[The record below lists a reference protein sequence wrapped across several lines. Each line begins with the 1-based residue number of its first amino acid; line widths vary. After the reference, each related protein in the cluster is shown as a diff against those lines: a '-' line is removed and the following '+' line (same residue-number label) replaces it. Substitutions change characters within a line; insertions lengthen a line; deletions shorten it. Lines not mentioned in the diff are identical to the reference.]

1 MLLNKKSV
9 SFRIGLAIAVILAAL
24 ALLSYVWTPYD
35 PAAITG
41 SEKFLAPS
49 LRHLFG
55 TDNFGRDIFS
65 RVMVGV
71 GTTFF
76 IALCTVLM
84 GGAAGTLIG
93 AFTGYFGGAVDEV
106 LMRIN
111 DALTAFPN
119 ILLALVFIAMLGF
132 GKYNVILALGVAFI
146 PSFARVVRA
155 EFARHRTMNYVKS
168 ARLMGASHLRIMF
181 RHILPNTRGVVLPA
195 LIIGFNN
202 AVLAEASMSYL
213 GIGVAPPD
221 VSLGYMLSEELYDE
235 GPVVCAVYRSCD
247 RSADSGC
254 QHDGRGPAEGRLLTH
269 AGDSGSACTLS

>member
-1 MLLNKKSV
+1 MLLQKKSV
-9 SFRIGLAIAVILAAL
+9 SFRIGLTIAAIMAVL
-24 ALLSYVWTPYD
+24 ALVGYVWTPYD
-35 PAAITG
+35 SSAIVG

-76 IALCTVLM
+76 ISLCTVCI
-84 GGAAGTLIG
+84 GGIVGTLIG
-93 AFTGYFGGAVDEV
+93 AFTGYFGGVVDEV

-111 DALTAFPN
+111 DALTAFPS

-155 EFARHRTMNYVKS
+155 EFARHRSMSYVKS

-181 RHILPNTRGVVLPA
+181 RHILPNTWGVLLPA

-221 VSLGYMLSEELYDE
+221 VSLGYMLSESQSYMIKAPWYVLCTGLVIVLLILGVSMMGE
-235 GPVVCAVYRSCD
+235 GLRK
-247 RSADSGC
+247 G
-254 QHDGRGPAEGRLLTH
+254 
-269 AGDSGSACTLS
+269 GS

>member
-1 MLLNKKSV
+1 MLLQKTSV
-9 SFRIGLAIAVILAAL
+9 SFRIGLTIAAIMAVL
-24 ALLSYVWTPYD
+24 ALVGYVWTPYD
-35 PAAITG
+35 PSAIVG
-41 SEKFLAPS
+41 SDKFLAPS

-76 IALCTVLM
+76 ISLCTVCI
-84 GGAAGTLIG
+84 GGIVGTLIG
-93 AFTGYFGGAVDEV
+93 AFTGYFGGVVDEV

-111 DALTAFPN
+111 DALTAFPS

-155 EFARHRTMNYVKS
+155 EFARHRSMSYVKS

-181 RHILPNTRGVVLPA
+181 RHILPNTRGVLLPA

-221 VSLGYMLSEELYDE
+221 VSLGYMLSESQSYMIKAPWYVLCTGLVIVLLILGVSMMGE
-235 GPVVCAVYRSCD
+235 GLRK
-247 RSADSGC
+247 G
-254 QHDGRGPAEGRLLTH
+254 
-269 AGDSGSACTLS
+269 GS

>member
-1 MLLNKKSV
+1 MLLQKKSV
-9 SFRIGLAIAVILAAL
+9 SFRIGLTIAAIMAVL
-24 ALLSYVWTPYD
+24 ALVGYVWTPYD
-35 PAAITG
+35 PSAIVG

-76 IALCTVLM
+76 ISLCTVCI
-84 GGAAGTLIG
+84 GGIVGTLIG
-93 AFTGYFGGAVDEV
+93 AFTGYFGGVVDEV

-111 DALTAFPN
+111 DALTAFPS

-155 EFARHRTMNYVKS
+155 EFARHRSMSYVKS

-181 RHILPNTRGVVLPA
+181 RHILPNTWGVLLPA

-221 VSLGYMLSEELYDE
+221 VSLGYMLSESQSYMIKDPWYVLCTGLVIVLLILGVSMMGE
-235 GPVVCAVYRSCD
+235 GLRK
-247 RSADSGC
+247 G
-254 QHDGRGPAEGRLLTH
+254 
-269 AGDSGSACTLS
+269 GS

>member
-1 MLLNKKSV
+1 MKKRMNRSPYLTA
-9 SFRIGLAIAVILAAL
+9 GLILTGVMAAL
-24 ALLSYVWTPYD
+24 ILLGFFWTPYD
-35 PAAITG
+35 PTAISG
-41 SEKFLAPS
+41 SAKLSAPS
-49 LRHLFG
+49 FAHLMG

-76 IALCTVLM
+76 ISLCTVCI
-84 GGAAGTLIG
+84 GGIVGTLIG
-93 AFTGYFGGAVDEV
+93 AFTGYFGGVVDEV

-111 DALTAFPN
+111 DALTAFPS

-155 EFARHRTMNYVKS
+155 EFARHRSMSYVKS

-181 RHILPNTRGVVLPA
+181 RHILPNTRGVLLPA

-221 VSLGYMLSEELYDE
+221 VSLGYMLSESQSYMIKAPWYVLCTGLVIVLLILGVSMMGE
-235 GPVVCAVYRSCD
+235 GLRK
-247 RSADSGC
+247 G
-254 QHDGRGPAEGRLLTH
+254 
-269 AGDSGSACTLS
+269 GS

>member
-1 MLLNKKSV
+1 MLLQKKSI
-9 SFRIGLAIAVILAAL
+9 SFRIGLTIAAIMAVL
-24 ALLSYVWTPYD
+24 ALVGYVWTPYD
-35 PAAITG
+35 PSAIVG

-76 IALCTVLM
+76 ISLCTVCI
-84 GGAAGTLIG
+84 GGIVGTLIG
-93 AFTGYFGGAVDEV
+93 AFTGYFGGVVDEV
-106 LMRIN
+106 LMRFN
-111 DALTAFPN
+111 DALTAFPS

-155 EFARHRTMNYVKS
+155 EFARHRSMSYVKS

-181 RHILPNTRGVVLPA
+181 RHILPNTWGVLLPA

-221 VSLGYMLSEELYDE
+221 VSLGYMLSESQSYMIKAPWYVLCTGLVIVLLILGVSMMGE
-235 GPVVCAVYRSCD
+235 GLRK
-247 RSADSGC
+247 G
-254 QHDGRGPAEGRLLTH
+254 
-269 AGDSGSACTLS
+269 GS

>member
-1 MLLNKKSV
+1 MLLQKKSV
-9 SFRIGLAIAVILAAL
+9 SFRIGLTIAAIMAVL
-24 ALLSYVWTPYD
+24 ALVGYVWTPYD
-35 PAAITG
+35 PSAIVG

-76 IALCTVLM
+76 ISLCTVCI
-84 GGAAGTLIG
+84 GGIVGTLIG
-93 AFTGYFGGAVDEV
+93 AFTGYFGGVVDEV

-111 DALTAFPN
+111 NALTAFPS

-155 EFARHRTMNYVKS
+155 EFARHRSMSYVKS

-181 RHILPNTRGVVLPA
+181 RHILPNTWGVLLPA

-221 VSLGYMLSEELYDE
+221 VSLGYMLSESQSYMIKAPWYVLCTGLVIVLLILGVSMMGE
-235 GPVVCAVYRSCD
+235 GLRK
-247 RSADSGC
+247 G
-254 QHDGRGPAEGRLLTH
+254 
-269 AGDSGSACTLS
+269 GS

>member
-1 MLLNKKSV
+1 MLLQKKSV
-9 SFRIGLAIAVILAAL
+9 SFRIGLTIAAIMAVL
-24 ALLSYVWTPYD
+24 ALVGYVWTPYD
-35 PAAITG
+35 PSAIVG

-76 IALCTVLM
+76 ISLCTVCI
-84 GGAAGTLIG
+84 GGIVGTLIG
-93 AFTGYFGGAVDEV
+93 AFTGYFGGVVDEV

-111 DALTAFPN
+111 DALTAFPS

-155 EFARHRTMNYVKS
+155 EFARHRSMSYVKS

-181 RHILPNTRGVVLPA
+181 RHILPNTWGVLLPA

-221 VSLGYMLSEELYDE
+221 VSLGYMLSESQSYMIKAPWYVLCTGLVIVLLILGVSMMGE
-235 GPVVCAVYRSCD
+235 GLQKGGV
-247 RSADSGC
+247 
-254 QHDGRGPAEGRLLTH
+254 
-269 AGDSGSACTLS
+269 

>member
-1 MLLNKKSV
+1 MLLQKKSV
-9 SFRIGLAIAVILAAL
+9 SFRIGLTIAAIMAVL
-24 ALLSYVWTPYD
+24 ALVGYVWTPYA
-35 PAAITG
+35 PSAIVG
-41 SEKFLAPS
+41 SESFLAPS

-76 IALCTVLM
+76 ISLCTVCI
-84 GGAAGTLIG
+84 GGIVGTLIG
-93 AFTGYFGGAVDEV
+93 AFTGYFGGVVDEV

-111 DALTAFPN
+111 DALTAFPS

-155 EFARHRTMNYVKS
+155 EFARHRSMSYVKS

-181 RHILPNTRGVVLPA
+181 RHILPNTWGVLLPA

-221 VSLGYMLSEELYDE
+221 VSLGYMLSESQSYMIKAPWYVLCTGLVIVLLILGVSMMGE
-235 GPVVCAVYRSCD
+235 GLRK
-247 RSADSGC
+247 G
-254 QHDGRGPAEGRLLTH
+254 
-269 AGDSGSACTLS
+269 GS

>member
-1 MLLNKKSV
+1 MLLQKKSI
-9 SFRIGLAIAVILAAL
+9 SFRIGFTIAAIMAVL
-24 ALLSYVWTPYD
+24 ALVGYVWTPYD
-35 PAAITG
+35 PSAIVG

-76 IALCTVLM
+76 ISLCTVCI
-84 GGAAGTLIG
+84 GGIVGTLIG
-93 AFTGYFGGAVDEV
+93 AFTGYFGGVVDEV

-111 DALTAFPN
+111 DALTAFPS

-155 EFARHRTMNYVKS
+155 EFARHRSMSYVKS

-181 RHILPNTRGVVLPA
+181 RHILPNTRGVLLPA

-221 VSLGYMLSEELYDE
+221 VSLGYMLSESQSYMIKAPWYVLCTGLVIVLLILGVSMMGE
-235 GPVVCAVYRSCD
+235 GLRK
-247 RSADSGC
+247 G
-254 QHDGRGPAEGRLLTH
+254 
-269 AGDSGSACTLS
+269 GS

>member
-1 MLLNKKSV
+1 MLLQKKSV
-9 SFRIGLAIAVILAAL
+9 SFRIGLTIAAIMAVL
-24 ALLSYVWTPYD
+24 ALVGYVWTPYD
-35 PAAITG
+35 PSAIVG

-76 IALCTVLM
+76 ISLCTVCI
-84 GGAAGTLIG
+84 GGIVGTLIG
-93 AFTGYFGGAVDEV
+93 AFTGYFGGVVDEV

-111 DALTAFPN
+111 DALTAFPS

-155 EFARHRTMNYVKS
+155 EFARHRSMSYVKS

-181 RHILPNTRGVVLPA
+181 RHILPNTWGVLLPA

-221 VSLGYMLSEELYDE
+221 VSLGYMLSESQSYMIKAPWYVLCTGLVIVLLILGVSMMGE
-235 GPVVCAVYRSCD
+235 GLRK
-247 RSADSGC
+247 G
-254 QHDGRGPAEGRLLTH
+254 
-269 AGDSGSACTLS
+269 GS

>member
-1 MLLNKKSV
+1 MLLQKKSV
-9 SFRIGLAIAVILAAL
+9 SFRIGLAIAAIMAVL
-24 ALLSYVWTPYD
+24 ALVGYVWTPYD
-35 PAAITG
+35 PSAIVG

-76 IALCTVLM
+76 ISLCTVCI
-84 GGAAGTLIG
+84 GGIVGTLIG
-93 AFTGYFGGAVDEV
+93 AFTGYFGGVVDEV

-111 DALTAFPN
+111 DALTAFPS

-155 EFARHRTMNYVKS
+155 EFARHRSMSYVKS

-181 RHILPNTRGVVLPA
+181 RHILPNTWGVLLPA

-221 VSLGYMLSEELYDE
+221 VSLGYMLSESQSYMIKAPWYVLCTGLVIVLLILGVSMMGE
-235 GPVVCAVYRSCD
+235 GLRK
-247 RSADSGC
+247 G
-254 QHDGRGPAEGRLLTH
+254 
-269 AGDSGSACTLS
+269 GS

>member
-1 MLLNKKSV
+1 MLLQKKSV
-9 SFRIGLAIAVILAAL
+9 SFRIGLTIAAIMAVL
-24 ALLSYVWTPYD
+24 ALVGYVWTPYD
-35 PAAITG
+35 PSAIVG

-76 IALCTVLM
+76 ISLCTVCI
-84 GGAAGTLIG
+84 GGIVGTLIG
-93 AFTGYFGGAVDEV
+93 AFTGYFGGVVDEV

-111 DALTAFPN
+111 DALTAFPS
-119 ILLALVFIAMLGF
+119 ILLALVIIAMLSF

-155 EFARHRTMNYVKS
+155 EFARHRSMSYVKS

-181 RHILPNTRGVVLPA
+181 RHILPNTWGVLLPA

-221 VSLGYMLSEELYDE
+221 VSLGYMLSESQSYMIKAPWYVLCTGLVIVLLILGVSMMGE
-235 GPVVCAVYRSCD
+235 GLRK
-247 RSADSGC
+247 G
-254 QHDGRGPAEGRLLTH
+254 
-269 AGDSGSACTLS
+269 GS

>member
-1 MLLNKKSV
+1 MLLQKKSV
-9 SFRIGLAIAVILAAL
+9 SFRIGLTIAAIMAVL
-24 ALLSYVWTPYD
+24 ALVGYVWTPYD
-35 PAAITG
+35 PSAIVG

-76 IALCTVLM
+76 ISLCTVCI
-84 GGAAGTLIG
+84 GGIVGTLIG
-93 AFTGYFGGAVDEV
+93 AFTGYFGGVVDEV

-111 DALTAFPN
+111 DALTAFPS

-155 EFARHRTMNYVKS
+155 EFARHRSMSYVKS

-181 RHILPNTRGVVLPA
+181 RHILPNTWGVLLPA

-213 GIGVAPPD
+213 GIGVAP
-221 VSLGYMLSEELYDE
+221 LT
-235 GPVVCAVYRSCD
+235 CRWATCCRSP
-247 RSADSGC
+247 RAI
-254 QHDGRGPAEGRLLTH
+254 
-269 AGDSGSACTLS
+269 